1 MGKGPFRTKEM
12 ALRPR
17 APLDLCLHWVNRR
30 TQIAKTCIKNYQC
43 ERCAF
48 DQWLDE
54 MDARRDPIP
63 RAA

>member
-1 MGKGPFRTKEM
+1 MKEM
-12 ALRPR
+12 KSQNHGTALRPR
-17 APLDLCLHWVNRR
+17 APLFLCLHWLNGR

-54 MDARRDPIP
+54 MDARRDVLA